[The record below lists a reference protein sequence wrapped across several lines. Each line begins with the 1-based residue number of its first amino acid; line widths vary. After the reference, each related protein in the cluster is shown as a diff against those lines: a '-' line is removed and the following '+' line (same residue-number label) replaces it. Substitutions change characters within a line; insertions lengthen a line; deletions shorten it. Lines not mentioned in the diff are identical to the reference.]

1 MTGGAIFIDRSKEI
15 VDNSKYMDALA
26 VNNPIRDSMRFE
38 NAVLADIDII
48 FDLYDKAIE
57 FQKKVFH
64 HSWLGFDRRMVETEI
79 DEKRLW
85 KIIDEEQIACIYSVT
100 YADPMIWRERSE
112 DPAIYIH
119 RIVTNPDFRGHGYAR
134 AITEWAKDF
143 ARSNDIRFVRMDTWG
158 DNQKLIDYYQ
168 DCGFKFLGVTTPE
181 ISDAL
186 PKHYVGISLSLFEI
200 DIRSEA

>member
-26 VNNPIRDSMRFE
+26 VNNPIRDAMRFE

-48 FDLYDKAIE
+48 FGLYDKAIE

-85 KIIDEEQIACIYSVT
+85 KIVDEEQIACIYSVT
-100 YADPMIWRERSE
+100 YADPMIWREKSM
-112 DPAIYIH
+112 DSAMYIH
-119 RIVTNPDFRGHGYAR
+119 RIVTNPGFRGRGYAR
-134 AITEWAKDF
+134 AITEWAKNF
-143 ARSNDIRFVRMDTWG
+143 AGSSNIRFIRMDTWG
-158 DNQKLIDYYQ
+158 DNQKLINYYR
-168 DCGFKFLGVTTPE
+168 DCGFKYLGVTVPE
-181 ISDAL
+181 IGDAL